1 MRRILII
8 SLVVSVCCLS
18 NLLVYGQS
26 ANDIPKPIAGK
37 PKPIRSTEKA
47 YLHFDKPYYAAGD
60 TIYFKAYVT
69 LGEKHQLSNLSG
81 VLHIDLINTANK
93 IDQSVKLPLANGL
106 AWGDL
111 TLPDTLPA
119 GNYRIRAYT
128 RWMLNE
134 DNYFEQV
141 IPIGSIHQLGIPE
154 NSVAKSVNAKPDIQ
168 FLPEGG
174 SMAVGVRSKIAFKA
188 TDGNGLGM
196 NVKGIIIDN
205 TGKVAGEFTSAHLGM
220 GYFELKPEEGRTYK
234 AHMSLADGSKTSVD
248 LPLPKSKGIVLTV
261 NNDSIANAA
270 VKVEANAA
278 YYNENK
284 GKDFNLLIYSGG
296 ITVTVQFKLDNPV
309 VSLNIVKRLLQTG
322 VARLTLTSPTDEPLC
337 ERLFFIQNYDQINLA
352 VNSDKTI
359 YTTREKVKIKLNARN
374 RVDSS
379 VMGHFSVSVTDE
391 SKVPVDENTEKTI
404 LSNLL
409 LTSDLKGFV
418 EKPNYYFAAATDETR
433 KNLDLVMLTNGY
445 RKFEWKQVA
454 VDGNSSVAY
463 LPEKGLEIDGTVK
476 NIFGKPLANATASL
490 VALPSNQLFSVK
502 TDDRGQF
509 RFSNLAFTD
518 TMQFMLQAVNA
529 KGGNNTELVYNQQPA
544 PVVKTSLPGYNQN
557 TPPVMF
563 TYLQNSEKQR
573 EESNKAGGG
582 RMLKEVKIKSK
593 KPDDKYET
601 ESLAGAGNADQ
612 VLHSKDIGNSV
623 LSLPDALGAKLV
635 GVRFTSSGGDPGGGG
650 VPLLGGAASF
660 GGGSG
665 GPAAVDKYKT
675 PSGSGAMPDP
685 PGFGSSGV
693 SGAMQVVVDGRELAP
708 GSSIRYLR
716 AMDVERIEVLK
727 FGAAAI
733 YGLRGGNGV
742 LVITLKK
749 GKQKELKD
757 ISSTGVRPISVQ
769 GYQKIREFYSPKYEN
784 NTTYNRPD
792 LRSTIYWQ
800 PELITDKD
808 GNASFDFYNADG
820 KGQYRVVVEGID
832 EKGHIGRQVYHYKV
846 D

>member
-134 DNYFEQV
+134 DDYFGQV
-141 IPIGSIHQLGIPE
+141 IPVGSIHQLGIPE

-168 FLPEGG
+168 FLSEGG

-374 RVDSS
+374 RADSG

-404 LSNLL
+404 LTNLL

-445 RKFEWKQVA
+445 RKFEWKQVPEA
-454 VDGNSSVAY
+454 NTSSFAY

-476 NIFGKPLANATASL
+476 NILGKPLANATASL
-490 VALPSNQLFSVK
+490 IALPGNQLFSIK
-502 TDDRGQF
+502 TDDKGQF

-518 TMQFMLQAVNA
+518 TMQFILQAVNA
-529 KGGNNTELVYNQQPA
+529 KGGNNTELVYNEEPEPA
-544 PVVKTSLPGYNQN
+544 VKSPLSGLSRDIPS
-557 TPPVMF
+557 VMDA
-563 TYLQNSEKQR
+563 YLQNSEKQQV
-573 EESNKAGGG
+573 ELNKAGLG
-582 RMLKEVKIKSK
+582 RGRILKEVRIKGT
-593 KPDDKYET
+593 KPDKYET
-601 ESLAGAGNADQ
+601 QSLAGAGFAQQ
-612 VLHSKDIGNSV
+612 VIHNKDIGKGSTLSV
-623 LSLPDALGAKLV
+623 ALTGKLA
-635 GVRFTSSGGDPGGGG
+635 GIRFSNAGDQIRGG
-650 VPLLGGAASF
+650 VPLNIGG
-660 GGGSG
+660 
-665 GPAAVDKYKT
+665 
-675 PSGSGAMPDP
+675 DP
-685 PGFGSSGV
+685 LL
-693 SGAMQVVVDGRELAP
+693 VVVDGLEMGQRA
-708 GSSIRYLR
+708 SIDFLN
-716 AMDVERIEVLK
+716 ADNVETIEVLK
-727 FGAAAI
+727 GVTAGI
-733 YGLRGGNGV
+733 YGSSGSNGV
-742 LVITLKK
+742 LVITT
-749 GKQKELKD
+749 QKVKPKSLKD
-757 ISSTGVRPISVQ
+757 ISSHGILPITVQ
-769 GYQKIREFYSPKYEN
+769 GYQKVREFYSPKYEN
-784 NTTYNRPD
+784 NTAYNRPD

-808 GNASFDFYNADG
+808 GNASFNFYNADG
-820 KGQYRVVVEGID
+820 KGNYRVVVEGID
-832 EKGHIGRQVYHYKV
+832 EKGNLGRQTFTYKV
-846 D
+846 Q